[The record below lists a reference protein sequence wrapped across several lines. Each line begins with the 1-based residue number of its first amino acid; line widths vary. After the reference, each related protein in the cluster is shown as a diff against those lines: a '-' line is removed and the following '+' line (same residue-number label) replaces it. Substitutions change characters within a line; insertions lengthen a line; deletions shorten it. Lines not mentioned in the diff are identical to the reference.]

1 MSGMWNLS
9 GMRLKL
15 RSLLTALDKK
25 ELLTVGG
32 TKGFVKKVSEAGR
45 REFCSP
51 G

>member
-1 MSGMWNLS
+1 
-9 GMRLKL
+9 MRLKL
-15 RSLLTALDKK
+15 RSLLTSSDKK

-45 REFCSP
+45 RELCSP